1 MAGARFRAA
10 CNPERETRMLMTR
23 LLLLLAM
30 AGLLAG
36 LPWVVDPSVSAV
48 ARGQSADGPAYRFVE
63 LAEGVHFAAGT
74 GAMTVMSNSMVIVND
89 DHVML
94 VDTSVTPAAAR
105 ALVAQIRAELTD
117 RPIRYVFNSH
127 YHFDHAHGNQIFG
140 ADVEVIGHDHVRRM
154 HLGNVLDQRTNRSF
168 TAVIPEQIERLEQQ
182 LAAAGATERARLET
196 DLRILRAHRT
206 ALQETVVSPP
216 NVTYSDTMTIHKGG
230 REVQLHFVGR
240 GHTGGDTIVYLPAE
254 RIAFT
259 GDFLLGAPGAPR
271 LSYMGD
277 AFIDEWPAS
286 LGRLEAL
293 DFDLIVPG
301 HGEPFRERE
310 QIDLYQRYLRDL
322 WTRVA
327 AQRAEGL
334 SAEDAAGRVD
344 MSDYEP
350 HYGSRVRNV
359 DPRAV
364 LRIYELLQIQMPL

>member
-1 MAGARFRAA
+1 
-10 CNPERETRMLMTR
+10 MTR
-23 LLLLLAM
+23 LLFLLAM

-36 LPWVVDPSVSAV
+36 LPWLVDPSVSA
-48 ARGQSADGPAYRFVE
+48 RGQSTSVPDGPAYRFEE
-63 LAEGVHFAAGT
+63 LADGVHFAIGT
-74 GAMTVMSNSMVIVND
+74 GAMTVFSNSLVIVND

-105 ALVAQIRAELTD
+105 ELAAQIQAELTAK
-117 RPIRYVFNSH
+117 PIRYVFNSH

-140 ADVEVIGHDHVRRM
+140 DDVEVIGHDYVRRM
-154 HLGNVLDQRTNRSF
+154 HLSNVLEQRTNRSF
-168 TAVIPEQIERLEQQ
+168 DAAVPVQIERLEQRI
-182 LAAAGATERARLET
+182 AAADGAARAGLET
-196 DLRILRAHRT
+196 DLRIARAHQT
-206 ALQETVVSPP
+206 ALRETVVSPP

-240 GHTGGDTIVYLPAE
+240 GHTGGDTIVLLPAE

-259 GDFLLGAPGAPR
+259 GDFLVGAPGGPR

-286 LGRLEAL
+286 LGRLDEL
-293 DFDLIVPG
+293 DFDIIVPG

-322 WTRVA
+322 WAQVA
-327 AQRAEGL
+327 DLRAEGL
-334 SAEDAAGRVD
+334 SAEDAGGRVD
-344 MSDYEP
+344 MSAYEAE
-350 HYGSRVRNV
+350 YGSRVRNV

-364 LRIYELLQIQMPL
+364 VRIYELLQIQLPI